1 MKPEINAVHN
11 QNEMNDSH
19 ICRLETNGDL
29 SGHRVRRLEE
39 EFAEAITAMTF
50 KKVQLDISSAH
61 NIDSPGIALCVGLF
75 KECKIKKMEFEIIV
89 NADLHRIFSLVNL
102 DKILP
107 IKES

>member
-1 MKPEINAVHN
+1 MKPEINAVHKK
-11 QNEMNDSH
+11 NELNKSG
-19 ICRLETNGDL
+19 ICKLETNGDL

-39 EFAEAITAMTF
+39 EFAEAITAMSF

-75 KECKIKKMEFEIIV
+75 KECKSKKMEFEIIV
-89 NADLHRIFSLVNL
+89 NEDLHRIFSLVNL
-102 DKILP
+102 DEILP

>member
-1 MKPEINAVHN
+1 MKPEINAVHKE
-11 QNEMNDSH
+11 NEMDESLT
-19 ICRLETNGDL
+19 CKLETNGDL

-75 KECKIKKMEFEIIV
+75 KECKMKKMEFEIIV

>member
-11 QNEMNDSH
+11 QDEMDDSS

-50 KKVQLDISSAH
+50 KKVQLDISTAH

-75 KECKIKKMEFEIIV
+75 KECKIKKMDFEILV